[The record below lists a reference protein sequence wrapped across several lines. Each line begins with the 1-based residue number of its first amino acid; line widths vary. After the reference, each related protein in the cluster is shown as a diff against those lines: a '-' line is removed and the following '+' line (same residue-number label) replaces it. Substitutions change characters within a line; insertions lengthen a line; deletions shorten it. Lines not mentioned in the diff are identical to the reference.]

1 MNGEENLGSE
11 DLNYDSVITKFT
23 NADGKLFKGWSTTPD
38 GANMISRVPENDT
51 TLYAVFADIATQN
64 EYGNL
69 IYYNDFSNTAFAA
82 QSYTGWTHD
91 DGRTAT
97 GNYNFFAGNYKN
109 DALLGPTYTGNMVNG
124 RAKNEIVNDPGR
136 KSRKPGFEDDA
147 NRKLSAF

>member
-1 MNGEENLGSE
+1 MNGAETLGTE
-11 DLNYDSVITKFT
+11 DLNYDSLITKFT

-91 DGRTAT
+91 DGQNSHRQLSISLPATTRTTPFSARPTPAT
-97 GNYNFFAGNYKN
+97 W
-109 DALLGPTYTGNMVNG
+109 
-124 RAKNEIVNDPGR
+124 
-136 KSRKPGFEDDA
+136 
-147 NRKLSAF
+147 